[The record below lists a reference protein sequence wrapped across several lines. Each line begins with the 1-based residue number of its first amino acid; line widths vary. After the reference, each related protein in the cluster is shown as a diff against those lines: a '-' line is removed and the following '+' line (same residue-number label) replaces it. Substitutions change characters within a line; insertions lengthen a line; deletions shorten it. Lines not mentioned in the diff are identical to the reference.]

1 MKKTL
6 SVLLALLCA
15 VLFSLPASAEGF
27 SFGWDTDSKNPDGP
41 HCKAYLMLNLDTDTV
56 VYAENADEPL
66 PMASLTKIM
75 SYIIAYENIPDIE
88 NAQITIPQS
97 VVDELEGTGSS
108 VAEFSVGET
117 FTGLQML
124 YLMTVSYTHL
134 TLPTNREV

>member
-56 VYAENADEPL
+56 VYCGERRRAPPHGL
-66 PMASLTKIM
+66 PHK
-75 SYIIAYENIPDIE
+75 NH
-88 NAQITIPQS
+88 
-97 VVDELEGTGSS
+97 ELYYR
-108 VAEFSVGET
+108 
-117 FTGLQML
+117 L
-124 YLMTVSYTHL
+124 
-134 TLPTNREV
+134 REHPRY